1 MFGILLAY
9 CISGCAEDTFARKYK
24 QKQAFVW
31 YFARLFVSLQTKYEK
46 RYEKSIYS
54 YSAFIN
60 KFDEHLAKNYFI
72 TGERGGAKKITLP
85 RDLIIWE

>member
-1 MFGILLAY
+1 MSCRTSSMKWSDVKNYI
-9 CISGCAEDTFARKYK
+9 
-24 QKQAFVW
+24 
-31 YFARLFVSLQTKYEK
+31 SLQTKYEK

>member
-1 MFGILLAY
+1 MKNLFTVILL
-9 CISGCAEDTFARKYK
+9 
-24 QKQAFVW
+24 
-31 YFARLFVSLQTKYEK
+31 
-46 RYEKSIYS
+46 
-54 YSAFIN
+54 AFIN